1 MKQTL
6 RTAGQTSDIG
16 RAALFI
22 VLLLGAIQL
31 VASALLIHS
40 GYQGY
45 KRAIEHEA
53 LNQASQQLFLAAQA
67 FSRENDHTLALLSAA
82 NSPSPASLAALL
94 PLRQQADQA
103 LSRALAM
110 PRQDNRSADLHAEI
124 VAKHQHLLGRR
135 TDIDKILQRQPYLM
149 EENASFGWRLS
160 IASLFGSID
169 KALRQDTYDLGDEA
183 DPKLN
188 RMAEVKFDIWSLS
201 QVLNDEA
208 HALNLRAE
216 FKRKL
221 NSSDEYQLTRNRERA
236 LLIVDRLRDSIRFLD
251 QPELQDRLR
260 HLNSAILTLNR
271 QTDQQL
277 QQLEGRSQILGGKGS
292 HTHAWATLSRQLDDF
307 FLALTRHTR
316 ESVNSYLDEYIA
328 GLALNILF
336 TLLVMCLYIYLLR
349 RLRTHILYPL
359 QRLQHLLDAAADAIL
374 TVDDERK
381 VVVANQGAERMFG
394 RSKEHLC
401 NVPIGELLIIDSQ
414 DSDWMENSDGLDQSL
429 PGRGMHADGNIF
441 YAGVSISALNEKAR
455 GRDHYL
461 LIVRNEQER
470 RVAEKSLAKSLQ
482 LLSGIHRVEGLLF
495 ARSPRHAV
503 YNEILRILLDYFGL
517 DAGLILALETG
528 RDKNS
533 SFHVQASI
541 GAANLPDWVEDF
553 RRKPH
558 VQALQLGAQQRIV
571 REEDWVYLA
580 VEVDARTVMVA
591 GLQDCHLSEE
601 QYQALQPML
610 GTCGSI
616 VSFYA
621 EEDRRR
627 NSERHLREVLQQEEA
642 IYSASPVGLLRLNR
656 DYAIVR
662 ANRTAETLFGAG
674 QDGLQGLNLQEV
686 LATEQE
692 WHALFAQLEHARQHD
707 RQLSTEIEC
716 VRVGGQPVWVMFTG
730 QLLFPGM
737 AEHDMILAC
746 MDVSDR
752 RAAEEGL
759 LHARDEAAEA
769 RSQLVAAIETLE
781 EAFAFFDV
789 HDKLV
794 LCNRRFAE
802 LVGVGFT
809 PEQLR
814 GRTFESIVKA
824 ALEEGEH
831 PEVGMDNAS
840 WVAERLRRHA
850 SGSASFQLQVGER
863 WFQVSDHATP
873 GGGSVCI
880 HADITSLKMQEGDL
894 LLARDLAE
902 QANRAKSG
910 FLAAMSHEIR
920 TPMNGVLGMLELLAL
935 TRLEAEQR
943 ESVETI
949 QESARTL
956 LRLID
961 DILDFSKIEAG
972 KLDITPEAAS
982 IADIMHKVHQLYEEM
997 ATRKNLQFHLEVDP
1011 QLAPAVLVDPLRLR
1025 QILQNFCSNAL
1036 KFTAE
1041 GAVTLRVRSLETR
1054 PGEQRLRFE
1063 VQDTGIGISREN
1075 LGRLFEPFTQA
1086 ESSTARRFG
1095 GTGLGLTICRRLA
1108 MLMDGEVAM
1117 ESQEGV
1123 GTTASLDITLPL
1135 GDLADIRSAPVEI
1148 TAQDVLVSKAEVAAN
1163 LLPVLF
1169 VEDNPTNRKLTLKQF
1184 DLLGYPVDAA
1194 ENGVEAVNKWQK
1206 GEYSLILTDCHMPEM
1221 DGYELARTIRYY
1233 EGIVFDSRHI
1243 PIIACTANAS
1253 HEELEKTSAAGMD
1266 DFMTKPL
1273 SLGTLKAMLEK
1284 WITQAN
1290 DDAIKESEQRKPP
1303 QAGAVQDSVDHDDTV
1318 SFAMAMPIDRSVLE
1332 VYSSGDWMMERA
1344 ILDEFLLANDE
1355 DVAVLQAAVTENNA
1369 ERVAWSAHRIKGA
1382 SRMVGAMML
1391 GDAAELLEKAGKAA
1405 DLPTIQTEWP
1415 GFVQTLAVLKAWL
1428 ATQPAA

>member
-1 MKQTL
+1 MEQTT
-6 RTAGQTSDIG
+6 RTAGQTSAIG
-16 RAALFI
+16 RAAILTV
-22 VLLLGAIQL
+22 VLLGVIQL
-31 VASALLIHS
+31 VASALLIRS

-45 KRAIEHEA
+45 QRAVEHEQ
-53 LNQASQQLFLAAQA
+53 LNQANQQLFLAAQA
-67 FSRENDHTLALLSAA
+67 LARESDQTLGLLSGAR
-82 NSPSPASLAALL
+82 SPSEVELANLQ
-94 PLRQQADQA
+94 PLRQEADQ
-103 LSRALAM
+103 LLGSALAM
-110 PRQDNRSADLHAEI
+110 GRDDAPSRVLLSEISGKQSHLQKRRS
-124 VAKHQHLLGRR
+124 
-135 TDIDKILQRQPYLM
+135 DIDKVLRRQPYQLD
-149 EENASFGWRLS
+149 ENSSFGWRLS

-169 KALRQDTYDLGDEA
+169 KALRQDSYNLGDEP
-183 DPKLN
+183 DPRLN

-216 FKRKL
+216 FHRTL

-236 LLIVDRLRDSIRFLD
+236 QLIMDRLRESVRFLD
-251 QPELQDRLR
+251 QPGLQDRLR
-260 HLNSAILTLNR
+260 KLNAAILQLNR
-271 QTDQQL
+271 QTDLQL
-277 QQLEGRSQILGGKGS
+277 NLLDTGKGAVLVKGDYYPIWRSLGG
-292 HTHAWATLSRQLDDF
+292 QLDDF
-307 FLALTRHTR
+307 FLDLARLTTQTVQNYI
-316 ESVNSYLDEYIA
+316 ESYLTS
-328 GLALNILF
+328 LALNVLF
-336 TLLVMCLYIYLLR
+336 TLLTVSLYLFLLLR
-349 RLRTHILYPL
+349 MRTHILYPL
-359 QRLQHLLDAAADAIL
+359 HRLQRLLDAAADAIL

-381 VVVANQGAERMFG
+381 VVVANHGAERMFG
-394 RSKEHLC
+394 RSKEALA
-401 NVPIGELLIIDSQ
+401 NMPIGDLLIIDSQ
-414 DSDWMENSDGLDQSL
+414 DSDWMESSEGLDRSL
-429 PGRGMHADGNIF
+429 PGRGMSASGHIF
-441 YAGVSISALNEKAR
+441 YAGVSVSPLGEKAR

-461 LIVRNEQER
+461 LIVRDEQQR
-470 RVAEKSLAKSLQ
+470 RVAESALAKSLQ

-503 YNEILRILLDYFGL
+503 YHEILRIMLEYFML
-517 DAGLILALETG
+517 EAGLILALETG
-528 RDKNS
+528 RDKTP
-533 SFHVQASI
+533 SFHVQAST
-541 GAANLPDWVEDF
+541 GVSNMPAWVEEY

-558 VQALQLGAQQRIV
+558 AQALQLGTLQHLV
-571 REEDWVYLA
+571 REEDWLFIP
-580 VEVDARTVMVA
+580 VEIDARTVMVV
-591 GLQDCHLSEE
+591 GLQDCRLSDE
-601 QYQALQPML
+601 QYQALQPLL

-642 IYSASPVGLLRLNR
+642 IYSASPVGLMRLNR

-662 ANRTAETLFGAG
+662 ANRTAENLFGAG
-674 QDGLQGLNLQEV
+674 QDGLQGLGLQEV
-686 LATEQE
+686 LATEAE
-692 WHALFAQLEHARQHD
+692 WQTLMLLLEDARQHD
-707 RQLSTEIEC
+707 RQLSVEVEC

-730 QLLFPGM
+730 QLLFPGLS
-737 AEHDMILAC
+737 EQDMILAC
-746 MDVSDR
+746 MDISDR
-752 RAAEEGL
+752 RAAEDGL
-759 LHARDEAAEA
+759 LRARDEAAEA
-769 RSQLVAAIETLE
+769 RRQLVVAIESLE

-789 HDKLV
+789 NDKLV
-794 LCNRRFAE
+794 QCNQRFAE
-802 LVGVGFT
+802 LVGTGHS
-809 PEQLR
+809 PQRLQ
-814 GRTFESIVKA
+814 GWTFEAIVRA
-824 ALEEGEH
+824 AQEEGEH
-831 PEVGMDNAS
+831 PEVGLTNAE

-880 HADITSLKMQEGDL
+880 HAEITGLKRQEGDL

-902 QANRAKSG
+902 QANRAKSA

-972 KLDITPEAAS
+972 KLDITPETAS
-982 IADIMHKVHQLYEEM
+982 IPEVMHKVHQLYAEM
-997 ATRKNLQFHLEVDP
+997 AARKNLSFRLEIDP
-1011 QLAPAVLVDPLRLR
+1011 HVAPALLVDPLRLR

-1036 KFTAE
+1036 KFTQE
-1041 GAVTLRVRSLETR
+1041 GEVTLRVRCLETGPTR
-1054 PGEQRLRFE
+1054 QTLRFE
-1063 VQDTGIGISREN
+1063 VQDTGIGIAREN
-1075 LGRLFEPFTQA
+1075 LARLFEPFTQA

-1108 MLMDGEVAM
+1108 MLMEGAVAM
-1117 ESQEGV
+1117 DSQEGV
-1123 GTTASLDITLPL
+1123 GTTASLELTMPM
-1135 GDLADIRSAPVEI
+1135 GEVGAIRRAPVEI
-1148 TAQDVLVSKAEVAAN
+1148 SAEDVLESKSEVAAN

-1184 DLLGYPVDAA
+1184 DLLGYPVEAA
-1194 ENGVEAVNKWQK
+1194 ENGVEAVTKWQK

-1233 EGIVFDSRHI
+1233 EGIVFDSRRI

-1253 HEELEKTSAAGMD
+1253 REEVEKTSAAGMD

-1290 DDAIKESEQRKPP
+1290 DDAIREGEQRKLP
-1303 QAGAVQDSVDHDDTV
+1303 QQDDSETEVAA
-1318 SFAMAMPIDRSVLE
+1318 FAMAMPIDRSVLE
-1332 VYSSGDWMMERA
+1332 VYSGGDWMMERA
-1344 ILDEFLLANDE
+1344 ILDEFIQANDE
-1355 DVAVLQAAVTENNA
+1355 DVAALQAAVEADNV

-1391 GDAAELLEKAGKAA
+1391 GDAAEILEKAGKAA
-1405 DLPTIQTEWP
+1405 ALHTIQTEWP
-1415 GFVQTLAVLKAWL
+1415 GFVQALAVLKAWL